1 MTVTADDVRA
11 QLKTIEGPD
20 GVDLVSS
27 GKLSEIAVTN
37 GKVFLS
43 LTVDASAVK
52 QWEPVRKAAEEVV
65 RAIPGI
71 SSALIAL
78 TAERTAGQ
86 AAAGAAPPLQ
96 AGAGARSIPGVP
108 GIEAVIAVASGK
120 GGVGKSTT
128 AVNLALGLRDLGLNV
143 GVLDADIYGPSMPRL
158 LAIRG
163 RPEAMGGGKL
173 RPMEAYGMKVMS
185 IGFLIEEETP
195 MIWRG
200 PMVMSA
206 ISQMLKEVDWG
217 KLDVLVV
224 DMPPGTGDAQL
235 TLAQQVPL
243 AGAVIVSTPQD
254 LALID
259 ARRGIAMFRKV
270 DVPVLGVIENMSYF
284 LCPHCGKR
292 SDIFSHGG
300 AKKEAER
307 LGVEFLGEVPLEM
320 EIRETSDAGLP
331 IVATK
336 PDSQHAK
343 IYRDIAARV
352 RAGIEKKQGGR
363 AAPKIV
369 IES

>member
-11 QLKTIEGPD
+11 QLKTITGPD

-52 QWEPVRKAAEEVV
+52 QWEPVRKAAEAAV

-78 TAERTAGQ
+78 TAERTGGQ
-86 AAAGAAPPLQ
+86 APARGAPPPQ

-108 GIEAVIAVASGK
+108 GIDAVIAVASGK

-173 RPMEAYGMKVMS
+173 
-185 IGFLIEEETP
+185 
-195 MIWRG
+195 
-200 PMVMSA
+200 
-206 ISQMLKEVDWG
+206 
-217 KLDVLVV
+217 
-224 DMPPGTGDAQL
+224 
-235 TLAQQVPL
+235 
-243 AGAVIVSTPQD
+243 
-254 LALID
+254 
-259 ARRGIAMFRKV
+259 
-270 DVPVLGVIENMSYF
+270 
-284 LCPHCGKR
+284 
-292 SDIFSHGG
+292 
-300 AKKEAER
+300 
-307 LGVEFLGEVPLEM
+307 
-320 EIRETSDAGLP
+320 
-331 IVATK
+331 
-336 PDSQHAK
+336 
-343 IYRDIAARV
+343 
-352 RAGIEKKQGGR
+352 
-363 AAPKIV
+363 
-369 IES
+369 